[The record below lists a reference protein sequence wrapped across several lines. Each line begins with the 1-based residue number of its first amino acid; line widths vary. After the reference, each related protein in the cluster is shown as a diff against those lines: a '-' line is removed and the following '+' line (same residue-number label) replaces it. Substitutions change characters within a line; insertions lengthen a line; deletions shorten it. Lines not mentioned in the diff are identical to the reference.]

1 MPIRVLLDASTAM
14 VRSALK
20 AALRECD
27 DIEVVEASRLE
38 PPQSNID
45 VVVLQQRSMRDF
57 PAPLGS
63 MAESARLGV
72 VAINDDGQGGELYRI
87 YRSGWRFAPSERGGL
102 ADAIR
107 AVASTA

>member
-63 MAESARLGV
+63 MAES
-72 VAINDDGQGGELYRI
+72 ELYRI